1 MIINLI
7 YHVYDIFRI
16 FCILQRKNLVQCNL
30 CLWIHSLIVCV
41 LQNMPYIQKPN
52 PVNQVCSSFV

>member
-30 CLWIHSLIVCV
+30 CLRIHSLIVCV